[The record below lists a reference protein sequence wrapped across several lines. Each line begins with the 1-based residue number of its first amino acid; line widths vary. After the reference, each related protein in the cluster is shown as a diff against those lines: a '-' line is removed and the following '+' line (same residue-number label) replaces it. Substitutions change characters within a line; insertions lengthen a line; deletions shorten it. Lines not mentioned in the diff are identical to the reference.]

1 MKTMTLPQSQG
12 LQQHEATTGQRGAGS
27 GDEGGTAVCRG
38 SGRDTNQKDDSKL
51 LYSLSNVILYA
62 TAAEGAAHAA
72 PSLAY

>member
-12 LQQHEATTGQRGAGS
+12 LQQHEATTGQRAGS

-38 SGRDTNQKDDSKL
+38 SGGDTNQKDDSKL

-62 TAAEGAAHAA
+62 TAAEGAAHAV